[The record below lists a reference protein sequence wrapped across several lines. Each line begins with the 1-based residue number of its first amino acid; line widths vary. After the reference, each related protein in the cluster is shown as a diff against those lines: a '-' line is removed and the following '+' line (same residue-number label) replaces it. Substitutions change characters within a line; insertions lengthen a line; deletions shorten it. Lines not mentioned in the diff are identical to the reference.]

1 MEEVKLKLD
10 NNGSGAFYILDGEEQ
25 VAEMSVN
32 ITDHLMKVL
41 HTEVAPEAEGKGLA
55 KDLLNTMADHAR
67 KNNLKVQ
74 PLCSYVAVQF
84 RRYPEEYAD
93 IWNK

>member
-10 NNGSGAFYILDGEEQ
+10 NNGVGAFYISNGEEQ
-25 VAEMSVN
+25 IAEMSVN
-32 ITDHLMKVL
+32 VTDHLMKVL

-55 KDLLNTMADHAR
+55 KDLLSAMADHAR

-84 RRYPEEYAD
+84 RRYPEEYTD

>member
-10 NNGSGAFYILDGEEQ
+10 NNGAGAFYILDGENQ
-25 VAEMSVN
+25 VAEMLIN
-32 ITDHLMKVL
+32 ITDHHMKVL
-41 HTEVAPEAEGKGLA
+41 HTEVSPQAEGKGLA
-55 KDLLNTMADHAR
+55 KDLLNAMAHHAR

-74 PLCSYVAVQF
+74 PLCSYVALQF
-84 RRYPEEYAD
+84 RRNPEEYAD